1 MNKQNAFD
9 FKLPAVLRVVVIS

>member
-1 MNKQNAFD
+1 MNKQNAFG